1 MLLALG
7 SAVHAREILRFDY
20 GSDSTDGPA
29 RHAEPHHLVTWDGRW
44 YLVAWDL
51 DRADWRTFRVDRI
64 TLRPPHGPRFTPRPL
79 PGGDVATYLTGVFR
93 GSGGGSADWPCR
105 GTVVLDLPAA
115 TVARYTRDGLVEEIA
130 PDRCRLTLGSW
141 SWVSLAAAVAR
152 YDAEITVVG
161 PPPLTDAF
169 ALLADRFTRTATGG
183 VAAVARA
190 GSAAPALSG
199 QQRERREGVVL
210 PQQPG
215 GLLRVGGDRRRRV
228 EQLGE
233 PRSASYAGQPG
244 SPSAANAVHAP
255 RIRAD
260 SSFAA
265 GGGRIADQHGGLA
278 AAQVAEDERH
288 VQAVAGA
295 EAAAHARGGPG
306 QLVEVGPAAAGELRL
321 GEVQV
326 GIRNSQSPLTSSY
339 SSSSVGG
346 RERLAVAAGTVRAG
360 GEHAQRGLGLFLAS
374 PGRARRRSG

>member
-1 MLLALG
+1 MPTTSARLLALLSLLQSRRDWPGGVLAARLGISLRTVRRDVDRLRELGYPIAAAKGPDGGYRLAAGTVLPPLLFDDEQAVALTIALQVAATGTTGGLADDAARALHTVRQVLPARLRQRVGALSVTAVARPTTAAAEPVDGGVLLALG

-29 RHAEPHHLVTWDGRW
+29 RHAEPHHVVTWDGRW

-64 TLRPPHGPRFTPRPL
+64 TLRPPHGPASPRPL
-79 PGGDVATYLTGVFR
+79 AGGDVATYLTGVFR

-199 QQRERREGVVL
+199 QQRERGEGVVP
-210 PQQPG
+210 PQQ
-215 GLLRVGGDRRRRV
+215 
-228 EQLGE
+228 
-233 PRSASYAGQPG
+233 S
-244 SPSAANAVHAP
+244 
-255 RIRAD
+255 
-260 SSFAA
+260 
-265 GGGRIADQHGGLA
+265 
-278 AAQVAEDERH
+278 
-288 VQAVAGA
+288 
-295 EAAAHARGGPG
+295 
-306 QLVEVGPAAAGELRL
+306 
-321 GEVQV
+321 
-326 GIRNSQSPLTSSY
+326 
-339 SSSSVGG
+339 
-346 RERLAVAAGTVRAG
+346 
-360 GEHAQRGLGLFLAS
+360 
-374 PGRARRRSG
+374 